1 MLPYVFLSPVIISY
15 RFNFLIFLII
25 KVLRKLS
32 TEIQYNEK
40 MRHMGTN
47 KGYSPENTV
56 IVSYCVNIIID

>member
-1 MLPYVFLSPVIISY
+1 MFSCPLLLSHIDLISC
-15 RFNFLIFLII
+15 II
-25 KVLRKLS
+25 KVLTKLS

-56 IVSYCVNIIID
+56 IVSYYVNIITD